1 MKGFTK
7 LFTILLLFACMNTY
21 AQESEGINF
30 FEGSWEE
37 ALAEAQKT
45 NKPIF
50 LDAYASWCKPCKM
63 MIKEVFPQASV
74 GNYFNENYVSI
85 KIDMEKGEGPE
96 IAKKY
101 GVKVFPTF
109 FFINPQGEALHKS
122 AGYQVPDKFV
132 QLAKDAKDE
141 NKQYFALKTKYDAG
155 DKSPTV
161 LYNYAM
167 AMYGSDAYYESAPIA
182 EEYLQL
188 LNKKELKSEKSMGMV
203 MSIPIGHDG
212 FAARQLLDNRKK
224 YEKDYTSEKV
234 DNKLLGMMKSKVS
247 KAAKANDATA
257 LKEATDF
264 ISENIPAKAAK
275 WNAKLSMSFFER
287 TDNWT
292 GYADAASK
300 YVTEHAMDD
309 SETLNMIA
317 WTYFESV
324 EDKTQLEEAVKWV
337 NRAIELEHNYYNT
350 DTKAALLYKLEQY
363 EEALTASKVAIEAAK
378 KEDTDPKE
386 TLSLVTKITYDSG
399 LGLDYIVANKE
410 QMAASFGE
418 KEASKSIKKLL
429 YNASYRAAKAKN
441 FEDLQ
446 STIALAK
453 EFYPK
458 KAEFMTASLTLEYYE
473 KAGDWDKYVSTATT
487 YIEDKGGI
495 DDWYMLNTVAWSF
508 YEGVDDKTLL
518 NKALTWSN
526 RSIELE
532 QNYYNTDTKAALL
545 YKLGN
550 HQDALAAAKIALE
563 FAEKAGIEAKDT
575 QDLMKKLE
583 NLEP

>member
-21 AQESEGINF
+21 AQQSEGINF

-63 MIKEVFPQASV
+63 MTKEVFPQASV
-74 GNYFNENYVSI
+74 GNYFNDNYVSI

-155 DKSPTV
+155 DKSPAV

-188 LNKKELKSEKSMGMV
+188 LDKKELKSEKSMDMV

-212 FAARQLLDNRKK
+212 FAAQQLLDNRKK
-224 YEKDYTSEKV
+224 YEKSYTSEKV
-234 DNKLLGMMKSKVS
+234 DNKLLGMMKSKVGV
-247 KAAKANDATA
+247 AAKANDVTA

-292 GYADAASK
+292 GYADVASK

-324 EDKTQLEEAVKWV
+324 EDKAQLEEAVNWV
-337 NRAIELEHNYYNT
+337 NRAIVLEHNYYNT
-350 DTKAALLYKLEQY
+350 DTKAALLYKIEQY
-363 EEALTASKVAIEAAK
+363 EDALEASKIAIEAAK
-378 KEDTDPKE
+378 KEDMDPKE

-399 LGLDYIVANKE
+399 LGLDYILANKE
-410 QMAASFGE
+410 QMAASMGE

-429 YNASYRAAKAKN
+429 YNASYRAGKAKN

-446 STIALAK
+446 STIALVK
-453 EFYPK
+453 EHYPK
-458 KAEFMTASLTLEYYE
+458 KAESMTASLTLGYYE
-473 KAGDWDKYVSTATT
+473 NAGDWDKYVSTATA
-487 YIEDKGGI
+487 YVEDEGGM
-495 DDWYMLNTVAWSF
+495 DDWYILNTVAWGF
-508 YEGVDDKTLL
+508 YEKIED
-518 NKALTWSN
+518 KALLEKALVWSN
-526 RSIELE
+526 RSVELE

-563 FAEKAGIEAKDT
+563 LAEKEGIEAKET
-575 QDLMKKLE
+575 QELMKKLE

>member
-7 LFTILLLFACMNTY
+7 LLTILLFFTCINTY
-21 AQESEGINF
+21 AQKSDGINF
-30 FEGSWEE
+30 FDGSWEE

-63 MIKEVFPQASV
+63 MNKEVFPQTNV

-122 AGYQVPDKFV
+122 AGYQVPDKFI

-141 NKQYFALKTKYDAG
+141 NKQYFALKTQYDAG
-155 DKSPTV
+155 DKSPAV

-167 AMYGSDAYYESAPIA
+167 AMYGSDAYYESAPVA
-182 EEYLQL
+182 EEYLQSL
-188 LNKKELKSEKSMGMV
+188 GKKELKSEKTMDIV
-203 MSIPIGHDG
+203 MKIPIAHDG
-212 FAARQLLDNRKK
+212 FAAQQLLENRKK
-224 YEKDYTSEKV
+224 YEKTFTAEKI

-247 KAAKANDATA
+247 KAAKANDVTA

-264 ISENIPAKAAK
+264 VSANIPAKADK

-287 TDNWT
+287 TNNWE
-292 GYADAASK
+292 GYADVASK
-300 YVTEHAMDD
+300 YVEAHAMDD

-324 EDKTQLEEAVKWV
+324 EEKAQLQEAVKWV

-363 EEALTASKVAIEAAK
+363 EDALTASKVAIEAAK

-386 TLSLVTKITYDSG
+386 TLSLVTKITKDSG
-399 LGLDYIVANKE
+399 LGLDYILANKE
-410 QMAASFGE
+410 QMMASFGE
-418 KEASKSIKKLL
+418 KDATKSIKGLL
-429 YNASYRAAKAKN
+429 YNASHRAGEAKN
-441 FEDLQ
+441 FKDLQ
-446 STIALAK
+446 STIALAR
-453 EFYPK
+453 EFNPK

-473 KAGDWDKYVSTATT
+473 KAENWDKYVSTATT
-487 YIEDKGGI
+487 YIEDEGGM
-495 DDWYMLNTVAWSF
+495 DDWYMLNTVAWGF
-508 YEGVDDKTLL
+508 YEKIDDKALL
-518 NKALTWSN
+518 KKALAWSN
-526 RSIELE
+526 RSVELE
-532 QNYYNTDTKAALL
+532 KNYYNTDTKAALL

-563 FAEKAGIEAKDT
+563 LAEKEGIEAKDT
-575 QDLMKKLE
+575 QELMKKLE